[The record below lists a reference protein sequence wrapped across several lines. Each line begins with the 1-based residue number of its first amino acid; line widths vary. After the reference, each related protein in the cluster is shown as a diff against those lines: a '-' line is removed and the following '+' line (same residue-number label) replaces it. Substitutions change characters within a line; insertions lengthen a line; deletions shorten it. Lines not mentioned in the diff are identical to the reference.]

1 MKFSYAIQ
9 FLRALKIVLF
19 LVITALSSFSLRAEV
34 FVIDGIAYY
43 INGDGV
49 TAGVTRHY
57 VDSNNYPDLLEA
69 NIPETVS
76 HEGKI
81 YTVTAI
87 GYAAFSGAF
96 HLSKI
101 VIPNTVTTINQDA
114 FDRCQ
119 NLKTV
124 TFGENVETIGFFAF
138 RDCGS
143 LESIDLPEKL
153 KSIDSNAFY
162 GCSGMKSLTIGKNVE
177 SIGYS
182 AFYGCTGLKDIY
194 SHLMNPLATTLTGDV
209 FSSVPKTS
217 CTLHVPIGTK
227 VVYEACE
234 YWNSFTNIVEDIETY
249 NDSYALVHIY
259 ESDIALYC
267 GRTRKL
273 TTFIYPADMA
283 VNWSSSDPNIAT
295 VDENGLVKAV
305 ATGVAII
312 TATGC
317 MPGAISTTCQVTVN
331 SAGNINDD
339 VNGDGLVD
347 ISDVNQVINMMLG
360 KGELAPDSTQEGTC
374 CCDVT
379 GDGRVDISD
388 VNQVINTMLGKPKPI
403 LRCLINDVMINMIH
417 VDGGSFMMGAT
428 TEQGSLAED
437 NEKPAHQVTLS
448 SYYIGQTEVTE
459 ELWVAVMGNTPP
471 YYHGYSNN
479 PEPISSVDWNLC
491 QTFIAEL
498 NELTGLNFR
507 LPTEAEWEFAARGG
521 NKSQGY
527 IYSGSNNINDVAWYS
542 KPNPMDNPFVA
553 PQPVALKKANELDLY
568 DMSGNVSEW
577 CQDWF
582 GSYNS
587 NEQTDPTGPDSGEY
601 RVIRGGE
608 ISFFYRDCRV
618 SWRWGIEPSINYS
631 THCGLRL
638 AM

>member
-1 MKFSYAIQ
+1 MKSSPTSQ
-9 FLRALKIVLF
+9 FLLALKIFLF
-19 LVITALSSFSLRAEV
+19 LVIAVLSSFTLHAEA

-49 TAGVTRHY
+49 TVSVVSHNVNGNY
-57 VDSNNYPDLLEA
+57 YPDLVEA
-69 NIPETVS
+69 NIPETVI
-76 HEGKI
+76 HEGKT

-96 HLSKI
+96 HLSKV
-101 VIPNTVTTINQDA
+101 VIPNTVTTINQVA

-153 KSIDSNAFY
+153 KSIDLNAFY

-267 GRTRKL
+267 GRTHQL
-273 TTFIYPADMA
+273 VPFVYPAGMS
-283 VNWSSSDPNIAT
+283 VNWSSSDPDIAT

-305 ATGVAII
+305 TTGVATI

-317 MPGAISTTCQVTVN
+317 RPGAISTTCQVTVN

-339 VNGDGLVD
+339 VNGDGQVD
-347 ISDVNQVINMMLG
+347 IGDVNQVINMMLG
-360 KGELAPDSTQEGTC
+360 KGGFSPDATQEGTC
-374 CCDVT
+374 SCDVT

-403 LRCLINDVMINMIH
+403 LRCLVNDIMINMTH
-417 VDGGSFMMGAT
+417 VDGGTFTMG
-428 TEQGSLAED
+428 D
-437 NEKPAHQVTLS
+437 NSSHQVTLS
-448 SYYIGQTEVTE
+448 GYYIGQTEVTE
-459 ELWVAVMGNTPP
+459 ELWLAVMGNTPP

-491 QTFIAEL
+491 QTFIAKL

-521 NKSQGY
+521 NKSKSY
-527 IYSGSNNINDVAWYS
+527 VYSGSNNINDVAWYYI
-542 KPNPMDNPFVA
+542 PDFDNHSPGY
-553 PQPVALKKANELDLY
+553 PQPVARKKPNELDLY

-582 GSYNS
+582 GSYSDHEETN
-587 NEQTDPTGPDSGEY
+587 PTGPDSGEY
-601 RVIRGGE
+601 RVIRGGS
-608 ISFFYRDCRV
+608 IFDYAVLCSTTTRDGRVPSF
-618 SWRWGIEPSINYS
+618 SIEGL
-631 THCGLRL
+631 GLRL